1 MLAAVSVPS
10 WDATQFHVV
19 NGDRAGRQP
28 PQLLDM
34 LGFRALV
41 VLRCGRRASSDHG
54 AFRATS
60 PSDEWRTTDMHYLLI
75 LIPLSLGL
83 SLPCLI
89 RVAQRRGL
97 QDARR
102 TAHRLGIDE
111 GLQLAPEANRP

>member
-1 MLAAVSVPS
+1 MPS
-10 WDATQFHVV
+10 WDATQFQVV
-19 NGDRAGRQP
+19 NSARAGRQP

-60 PSDEWRTTDMHYLLI
+60 PSDQRRTTDMQFLLI
-75 LIPLSLGL
+75 LIPLSLAL

-89 RVAQRRGL
+89 RVAQQRGV
-97 QDARR
+97 QDACR
-102 TAHRLGIDE
+102 TAHWLGSDE
-111 GLQLAPEANRP
+111 GVQLAPETNRP